1 MRSFGGAR
9 SRATGLL
16 AAALLL
22 LSSAA
27 FAVPDVKGVV
37 TGGITPCS
45 GIPIPSSP
53 HYAAGR
59 VTVLKG
65 HVTWKSTDRGYVQ
78 DILPATVVA
87 QQSVDANTT
96 YRFVLEPGAYVLKA
110 SLQADYSPY
119 VSVTVQPSDDVYVDI
134 PNMCI

>member
-1 MRSFGGAR
+1 MRSCGAR
-9 SRATGLL
+9 SRVTGLL

-27 FAVPDVKGVV
+27 FAVPDVKGVI

-45 GIPIPSSP
+45 GIYVPGSP
-53 HYAAGR
+53 HYAAGT

-65 HVTWKSTDRGYVQ
+65 HVSWKSAEQGYTAMVF
-78 DILPATVVA
+78 PSHVVA
-87 QQSVDANTT
+87 QQRVDTNTT
-96 YRFVLEPGAYVLKA
+96 YRFVLEPGQYVLQAGNAFA
-110 SLQADYSPY
+110 SVNL
-119 VSVTVQPSDDVYVDI
+119 QPSDDLFADI

>member
-9 SRATGLL
+9 SRVTGLL

-27 FAVPDVKGVV
+27 FAVPDVKGVI

-45 GIPIPSSP
+45 GIYVPGSP
-53 HYAAGR
+53 HYAAGT

-65 HVTWKSTDRGYVQ
+65 HISWKSAEQGFTAMVFPSD
-78 DILPATVVA
+78 VVA
-87 QQSVDANTT
+87 QQRVDTNTT
-96 YRFVLEPGAYVLKA
+96 YRFVLEPGQYVL
-110 SLQADYSPY
+110 QAGYAFTT
-119 VSVTVQPSDDVYVDI
+119 VTLQPSDDLLVDI